1 MRLVP
6 NGFATLMAALPLL
19 VALAACATGSASTKE
34 SEGDRTMLADADA
47 DADGADG
54 VGVRFVSPGTPCY
67 GAVHGDPREL
77 AALSP
82 APVYLPS
89 DGAARVTEAWRCGST
104 PVFLFDDVQVSF
116 ESGWQNVRIPE
127 KFEDLARD
135 YGGSVETIQGL
146 SAWVAPSST
155 DASNDEVLIVKD
167 DAAIKLLAPGNV
179 PIADL
184 VSVASSL
191 DLGTPIG
198 RYPGARTTSH
208 RHASTGPD
216 SGMRGRPT
224 QRERST
230 KSHPMAGRHHECCVG
245 YDPSFVHWPS
255 DTTSTAPSTT
265 LMADCSSMA

>member
-6 NGFATLMAALPLL
+6 NRLATLTAALPLL
-19 VALAACATGSASTKE
+19 VGALGACGTGSASTKE
-34 SEGDRTMLADADA
+34 SGGDRTTLS
-47 DADGADG
+47 DADGAAG
-54 VGVRFVSPGTPCY
+54 VGLRLVSPGTPCY

-77 AALSP
+77 AALSR

-198 RYPGARTTSH
+198 R
-208 RHASTGPD
+208 
-216 SGMRGRPT
+216 
-224 QRERST
+224 
-230 KSHPMAGRHHECCVG
+230 
-245 YDPSFVHWPS
+245 
-255 DTTSTAPSTT
+255 
-265 LMADCSSMA
+265 